1 MSIVSDDLFADKVL
15 QLKALK
21 DEIDQDRNEVYQV
34 LGEWLANALDDDDND
49 ELQKIFMAEYGNAK
63 YLRLKRHRELIKL
76 IAKKLEAKAK
86 VIPSSF
92 TPPKNTSDSQE
103 NLSFDD
109 NANNRSL

>member
-1 MSIVSDDLFADKVL
+1 MSVISDDIFADKVAQL
-15 QLKALK
+15 QALK
-21 DEIDQDRNEVYQV
+21 KEIDQDRQEAHQV
-34 LGEWLANALDDDDND
+34 LGEWLANALDDDGND
-49 ELQKIFMAEYGNAK
+49 ALQKIFVAEYGNAK

-92 TPPKNTSDSQE
+92 TLPKNTSDSQE

>member
-1 MSIVSDDLFADKVL
+1 MSIVSDDLFADKVS

-49 ELQKIFMAEYGNAK
+49 ALQKIFMAEYGNAK
-63 YLRLKRHRELIKL
+63 YLRLKRHRELTKL
-76 IAKKLEAKAK
+76 IANKLESKTK
-86 VIPSSF
+86 VILSSF
-92 TPPKNTSDSQE
+92 TPPKNTSDNQE

-109 NANNRSL
+109 NTGDSSL